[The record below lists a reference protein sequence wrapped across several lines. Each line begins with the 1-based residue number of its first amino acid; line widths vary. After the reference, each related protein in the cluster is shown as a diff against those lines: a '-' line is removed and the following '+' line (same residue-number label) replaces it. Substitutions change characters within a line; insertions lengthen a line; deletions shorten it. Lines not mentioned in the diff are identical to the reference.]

1 MEQLRQT
8 NSQKINLNRIL
19 KVKNTLLDLKKRKLL
34 EKDETREDK
43 IIKYGKH
50 YLKEMDTTH
59 STHFKR
65 NVTHAKYKKPF

>member
-1 MEQLRQT
+1 MRQT
-8 NSQKINLNRIL
+8 NSQTTNLNRIL

-34 EKDETREDK
+34 EKDEKREDK

-50 YLKEMDTTH
+50 YLKEMDATH

-65 NVTHAKYKKPF
+65 HAMHSKYKKPF